1 MITVDRHLNDLYP
14 FMGIEKTNPQEVI
27 HGLAEDPVVENLN
40 PETGHQL
47 EAQDEFH
54 ADIVEEEQSTSSQS

>member
-1 MITVDRHLNDLYP
+1 
-14 FMGIEKTNPQEVI
+14 MGVEKTNPQKVI

-40 PETGHQL
+40 PETGTQL

-54 ADIVEEEQSTSSQS
+54 ADLVDEEQSTSSQS